1 MTDNLSNFNY
11 NVLIAN
17 LHEMY
22 SFINKELENEYTSKT
37 ISENYNKILLTMLP
51 IIPHFASECLEMNKF
66 KIINNWPNFDEK
78 LLIDNEAKIVIQIN

>member
-22 SFINKELENEYTSKT
+22 SFINKELENEYASKT
-37 ISENYNKILLTMLP
+37 ISENYNKI
-51 IIPHFASECLEMNKF
+51 C
-66 KIINNWPNFDEK
+66 
-78 LLIDNEAKIVIQIN
+78 